1 VDSTVEAAKGD
12 SFKLGAYQ
20 LTVRDIVDSQTEDYV
35 ARKAT
40 VEVSKGGAHVDTLH
54 PERRFYK
61 ASQQGVSEVAIR
73 RRLNE
78 DLYLNF
84 AGAND
89 PSKAVIQAYIFPL
102 VSWIWIGF
110 WILAAG
116 TVVCLI
122 PSKVRLQYARTEV
135 VGISRNYAE
144 IQK

>member
-1 VDSTVEAAKGD
+1 MSD
-12 SFKLGAYQ
+12 
-20 LTVRDIVDSQTEDYV
+20 TENADYV
-35 ARKAT
+35 SRKAT
-40 VEVSKGGAHVDTLH
+40 IDVSVGGKLVDTRY

-61 ASQQGVSEVAIR
+61 ASQQGTSEVAIR

-89 PSKAVIQAYIFPL
+89 PKKATIQAYVFPL
-102 VSWIWIGF
+102 VNWIWIGF
-110 WILAAG
+110 WILFGG

-122 PSKVRLQYARTEV
+122 PSKVRMQYARTEV
-135 VGISRNYAE
+135 VGIARNYAE